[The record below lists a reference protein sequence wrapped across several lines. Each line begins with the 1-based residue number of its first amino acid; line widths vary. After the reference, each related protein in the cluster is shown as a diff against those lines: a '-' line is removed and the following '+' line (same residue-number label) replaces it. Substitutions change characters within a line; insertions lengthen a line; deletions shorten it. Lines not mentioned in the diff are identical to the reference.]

1 MASNY
6 DTYTD
11 YLEKMRQNML
21 SQVQNVE
28 YDAQSPSTLKSMLA
42 KALRPDYDK
51 AISNR
56 NKTAAKNRAAIDTD
70 AAARGMG
77 TSTWVTDAKNRQ
89 IDAAA
94 SDIAGIEGDYISNL
108 YSNLMNKL
116 NAQEQNKLTVDQYN
130 ASMRQAALDRAQS
143 ATDNWWR
150 IWSEPEKSRR
160 GGSSRKSSEYVLDV
174 LPSMKSVQQAIGET
188 ALSNNQKANLL
199 VEVQKE
205 LAKQAASGAAV
216 TGKTVTNKKTGK
228 TSTIDSKY
236 LYANWRP
243 SR

>member
-1 MASNY
+1 MAIEDYNALVDSLYNKISSKTSKVTY
-6 DTYTD
+6 DP
-11 YLEKMRQNML
+11 M
-21 SQVQNVE
+21 
-28 YDAQSPSTLKSMLA
+28 SPSALKSVLA

-51 AISNR
+51 AIENR
-56 NKTAAKNRAAIDTD
+56 RGTAATNRAAIDTD

-77 TSTWVTDAKNRQ
+77 SSTWVTDAKNRQ
-89 IDAAA
+89 NNAMAA
-94 SDIAGIEGDYISNL
+94 DIANLEGDYSSKL
-108 YSNLMNKL
+108 YQSLL
-116 NAQEQNKLTVDQYN
+116 ERLTDQEAKKLTVDQFN
-130 ASMRQAALDRAQS
+130 ASADQQALAQALS
-143 ATDNWWR
+143 AANWLYEADGSGR
-150 IWSEPEKSRR
+150 RR

-216 TGKTVTNKKTGK
+216 TGTTVTNKKTGK